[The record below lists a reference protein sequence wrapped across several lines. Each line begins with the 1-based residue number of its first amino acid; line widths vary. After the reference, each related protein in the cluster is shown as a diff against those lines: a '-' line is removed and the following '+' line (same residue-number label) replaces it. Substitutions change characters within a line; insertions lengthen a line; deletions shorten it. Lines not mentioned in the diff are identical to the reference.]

1 MAANLCNFEIEP
13 REAPPIVK
21 SSLIA
26 TTDLCTIE
34 HKPRERMQCS
44 TSNNIYNIEIKA
56 EKKQVVDQ
64 ATQIESTPKAEI
76 GAQAD
81 IAEPRAAR
89 ADAAA

>member
-1 MAANLCNFEIEP
+1 
-13 REAPPIVK
+13 
-21 SSLIA
+21 
-26 TTDLCTIE
+26 
-34 HKPRERMQCS
+34 MQCS